1 MADDELMGEGGGG
14 GGGDSLEAMKQER
27 EKETRKKNDR
37 EVRREEILRA
47 RIAEREERME
57 AYRRKEDETMS
68 VLKALAKQRFG

>member
-1 MADDELMGEGGGG
+1 MGEGGGG